1 MMNVTAAVIEP
12 ELAGGAIGYIAALG
26 QCGSAVFPWITG
38 ALAGRYGVWALQ
50 REFSGLFAVAVRSSE
65 GRLRRKKKRSVDEMF
80 MGLIVALLVAMLALE
95 GMLWAVVLFMS
106 RHKWKRTHKF

>member
-1 MMNVTAAVIEP
+1 MMNVTAAVIDP

-50 REFSGLFAVAVRSSE
+50 REFLE
-65 GRLRRKKKRSVDEMF
+65 
-80 MGLIVALLVAMLALE
+80 LVCSCVCQRDMWSDNE
-95 GMLWAVVLFMS
+95 MLWFLL
-106 RHKWKRTHKF
+106 

>member
-50 REFSGLFAVAVRSSE
+50 REFLGLFHSR
-65 GRLRRKKKRSVDEMF
+65 GRQRD
-80 MGLIVALLVAMLALE
+80 G
-95 GMLWAVVLFMS
+95 W
-106 RHKWKRTHKF
+106 

>member
-1 MMNVTAAVIEP
+1 MLIHLSFPVYPCLFLFPYSYPIMMNVTAAVIEP

-50 REFSGLFAVAVRSSE
+50 REFLGLGHSCGCGKDDR
-65 GRLRRKKKRSVDEMF
+65 
-80 MGLIVALLVAMLALE
+80 
-95 GMLWAVVLFMS
+95 
-106 RHKWKRTHKF
+106 

>member
-50 REFSGLFAVAVRSSE
+50 REFL
-65 GRLRRKKKRSVDEMF
+65 RLVYSCGYKQDDM
-80 MGLIVALLVAMLALE
+80 
-95 GMLWAVVLFMS
+95 
-106 RHKWKRTHKF
+106 

>member
-50 REFSGLFAVAVRSSE
+50 REFLGLGHSCGCGKDDR
-65 GRLRRKKKRSVDEMF
+65 
-80 MGLIVALLVAMLALE
+80 
-95 GMLWAVVLFMS
+95 
-106 RHKWKRTHKF
+106 

>member
-1 MMNVTAAVIEP
+1 MLIDLSFPVYSCLFPFLSYPIMMNVTAAVIDP

-50 REFSGLFAVAVRSSE
+50 RESSGSFA
-65 GRLRRKKKRSVDEMF
+65 L
-80 MGLIVALLVAMLALE
+80 
-95 GMLWAVVLFMS
+95 AVV
-106 RHKWKRTHKF
+106 KGAICKAVC